1 VTVLHQQWR
10 YLPYVSS
17 EKKEFKL
24 GDSVIFDLMPPA
36 GQLYELRSIKTAA
49 FSAWDGPLVPLSH
62 GLWLHSVLKIC
73 SYDKPII
80 EAPLFRLA
88 DRQLYPT
95 EFRSVLWEASLSIH
109 SQEPCSCRV
118 ETIES
123 AEDKARYTLMLII
136 DMQKAKLV

>member
-1 VTVLHQQWR
+1 VTVLHQQYR
-10 YLPYVSS
+10 YLPFVRS
-17 EKKEFKL
+17 EKKELKL
-24 GDSVIFDLMPPA
+24 GDSLIFDLQPPA
-36 GQLYELRSIKTAA
+36 GEFHELHSIKVAA
-49 FSAWDGPLVPLSH
+49 FSVWDGPLLPLSH
-62 GLWLHSVLKIC
+62 GLWLHSVLKIY

-95 EFRSVLWEASLSIH
+95 EFRSVLWEAALSIQ

-123 AEDKARYTLMLII
+123 AEDKARYTVMLVI
-136 DMQKAKLV
+136 DMQRATLV